1 MDTNQQQQFLE
12 KIIEANRNKNAPDL
26 LREFRMRE
34 EQRRLN
40 QARSFYRSEN
50 WSL

>member
-1 MDTNQQQQFLE
+1 MDNEQQIKFIE
-12 KIIEANRNKNAPDL
+12 KIIDAKRVKNAPDL

-34 EQRRLN
+34 EQGRLD

>member
-1 MDTNQQQQFLE
+1 MGTKQQQQFLE
-12 KIIEANRNKNAPDL
+12 KLIESNRKNNMPDL

-34 EQRRLN
+34 EQRRLD